1 MLSFGWPEMLIVAAA
16 ALIIVGPRDLPKL
29 LRNIGRVLGKVRRM
43 GDEFKREIN
52 KVAAI
57 DDIKEIKSSITNPLE
72 QTRSDIE
79 SEFNKITIDGVEPS
93 GAIKPKD
100 PNANNVYAE
109 IKAASAK
116 VGETKTKANRVN
128 KEKSARSSTSTTKK
142 KTNSVA
148 SASAAQKSAK
158 IAKNKTSK
166 AKAAKLAKNE
176 QAKNAQTKTT
186 NNSNNSKTVRQK

>member
-29 LRNIGRVLGKVRRM
+29 LRNIGRVLGKIRRM

-100 PNANNVYAE
+100 PSADNVYAE

-116 VGETKTKANRVN
+116 VSEVKDGANKADKARGVSGSTSNIGKKAN
-128 KEKSARSSTSTTKK
+128 
-142 KTNSVA
+142 NSVSNDVA
-148 SASAAQKSAK
+148 GTRGKNAK
-158 IAKNKTSK
+158 MAKNKTSK
-166 AKAAKLAKNE
+166 AKMVKAVGNA
-176 QAKNAQTKTT
+176 QAKTSD
-186 NNSNNSKTVRQK
+186 NSETGSNSKT